1 MLLIVLVK
9 TMKIVFFI
17 LLFIKYV
24 TSFTT
29 NFFEYWHCIGIK
41 QNIDFSKPYKIN
53 IGDLP
58 LVLWKDNEKKL
69 ITAVNICKHM
79 GTRLDTGQI
88 SNGCLKCPYHGLEYS
103 EADKFGET
111 IEHDGKIFWAYK
123 PIFSKPYS
131 TPFYTNKNY
140 VSSFIEVDMEC
151 SLPDSAYNTMDV
163 RHPEYVHN
171 LGFGNKI
178 PPQNIKQYKYKDL
191 TRIGLAFDYLSS
203 DIMKKINGNV
213 KVTNNF
219 HMYIYP
225 TFSWSRVSFDKN
237 HLIIGVNLLPISK
250 KKTRWYVTICHN
262 YKKTDLGKDF
272 MKMLAL
278 TILSQDH
285 NQLREQN
292 EESDLKKMLLFEH
305 IFKNEE
311 VILWLKS
318 LFENYNYPNIKKCIE
333 LYENYK
339 NSKN

>member
-1 MLLIVLVK
+1 MNI
-9 TMKIVFFI
+9 IFFI
-17 LLFIKYV
+17 LFFISSAK
-24 TSFTT
+24 SFTT
-29 NFFEYWHCIGIK
+29 NFFDNWHCIGIK

-103 EADKFGET
+103 AADKFGET

-131 TPFYTNKNY
+131 IPFYNNKNY

-163 RHPEYVHN
+163 RHPEYVHS

-178 PPQNIKQYKYKDL
+178 PPQNIKQYKYNDKS
-191 TRIGLAFDYLSS
+191 RIGLAFDYLSS
-203 DIMKKINGNV
+203 DIMKKINSNV

-237 HLIIGVNLLPISK
+237 HLIIGVNLLPIGK

-262 YKKTDLGKDF
+262 YKKSDLGKDF

-285 NQLREQN
+285 SQLREQN

-318 LFENYNYPNIKKCIE
+318 LFENYNYPNIQKCIE